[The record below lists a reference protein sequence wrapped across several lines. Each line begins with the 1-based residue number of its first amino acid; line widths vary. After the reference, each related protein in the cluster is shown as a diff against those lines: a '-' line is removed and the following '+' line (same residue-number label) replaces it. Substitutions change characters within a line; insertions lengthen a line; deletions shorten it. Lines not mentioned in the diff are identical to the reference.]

1 VRLLTAPSLVVTRT
15 PLRVSLFGGGTDL
28 PEYYRDHGGAVLSLG
43 IDKYLD
49 VVVRARWD
57 GEIAVAHTDQRCVDV
72 DSVQDALTREALR
85 ITGTPGGVDI
95 TALSDVPAQGSGL
108 GSSSAYAVGLVHALV
123 RLAGRT
129 PDPGELAELACE
141 IEIDRLGEPIGKQ
154 DQYAAAFGGCNE
166 YRFHPDDRVSV
177 LGVPVSPEGVRRLER
192 HCLMFFT
199 GRARRAGS
207 VLTDQ
212 RARIPQTLD
221 HLHALR
227 DLVPVGRRLLC
238 DGDLPGLGGLLH
250 AAWQRKKQLSPRIGD
265 AQIDAWYAR
274 ARAAGAWGG
283 KLLGAGG
290 GGYLFFLAPP
300 RSHLD
305 IGAALSV
312 LAPMPVSFTS
322 TGTAVLDSGGW
333 AIPR

>member
-1 VRLLTAPSLVVTRT
+1 VRVLTTPSLVVTRT

-28 PEYYRDHGGAVLSLG
+28 PDYYRDHGGAVLSLA

-57 GEIAVAHTDQRCVDV
+57 GEITVVHTGQRCADV

-95 TALSDVPAQGSGL
+95 AVLSDVPAQGSGL
-108 GSSSAYAVGLVHALV
+108 GSSSAYAVGLVHALT

-129 PDPGELAELACE
+129 PDPAELAELACE

-154 DQYAAAFGGCNE
+154 DQYAVAYGGCHE
-166 YRFHPDDRVSV
+166 YRFHPDGRVSV
-177 LGVPVSPEGVRRLER
+177 LGVPVTADGVTQMER
-192 HCLMFFT
+192 HSLMFFT

-207 VLTDQ
+207 VLADQ
-212 RARIPQTLD
+212 RARIPQTLN

-227 DLVPVGRRLLC
+227 DLVPIGRQLLC
-238 DGDLPGLGGLLH
+238 DGDWAGLGGVLH
-250 AAWQRKKQLSPRIGD
+250 AAWQHKKQLSARIGD
-265 AQIDAWYAR
+265 AQIDDWYAR
-274 ARAAGAWGG
+274 ARGAGAWGG

-290 GGYLFFLAPP
+290 GGYLFFLAPVDRHP
-300 RSHLD
+300 D
-305 IGAALSV
+305 IRAALPD
-312 LAPMPVSFTS
+312 LAPLPVSFTS
-322 TGTAVLDSGGW
+322 TGTVVLDSG
-333 AIPR
+333 R